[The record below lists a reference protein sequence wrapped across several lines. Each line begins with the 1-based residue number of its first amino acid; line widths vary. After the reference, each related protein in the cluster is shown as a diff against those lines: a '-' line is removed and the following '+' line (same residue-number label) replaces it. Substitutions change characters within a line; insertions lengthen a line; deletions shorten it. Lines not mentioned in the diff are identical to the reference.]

1 LWLAIITNRS
11 LESNSVKNF
20 NRLCQMPCQRHVSP
34 ISRLGNSG
42 LRVWFVSTRPTRLHN
57 RVRHEPDPIINRV
70 DFLNPNT
77 TQVTRCEEEEP
88 KKARAKKLRPRL
100 PNRDNRL
107 KKKKDEG
114 SSSTLRLRLCLN
126 PNSYPRQN
134 PKSSIR
140 TAVTLSQEKTKQV
153 NNTNY
158 KIRRE
163 KQPNSAIPAISKPR
177 SHGKP
182 CS

>member
-1 LWLAIITNRS
+1 MAT
-11 LESNSVKNF
+11 
-20 NRLCQMPCQRHVSP
+20 C
-34 ISRLGNSG
+34 RLGNSG
-42 LRVWFVSTRPTRLHN
+42 LRAGFVSARPTRRHN
-57 RVRHEPDPIINRV
+57 WVRHEPDPISNRV
-70 DFLNPNT
+70 DFWNRTRPVYQLSYPNMT
-77 TQVTRCEEEEP
+77 RVTRCEEEEP